1 MMTLQFDGFL
11 HDEIVLTSKRVA
23 YKTIFKLGIMII
35 YFKIN
40 QRKTRKKLFQDLLTT
55 ENISVAQ
62 GTNTG

>member
-11 HDEIVLTSKRVA
+11 PDEIVLTFKRVA

-40 QRKTRKKLFQDLLTT
+40 QRRTRKKLFQDLLTT

-62 GTNTG
+62 DTNTG

>member
-11 HDEIVLTSKRVA
+11 PDEIVLTFKRVA

-40 QRKTRKKLFQDLLTT
+40 QRRRQ
-55 ENISVAQ
+55 E
-62 GTNTG
+62 